1 MALWSRVH
9 AHSACRRWST
19 RFKRRTAI
27 SGIEA
32 PESTWLPIVSRDE
45 QEGCYW
51 QAGCR
56 VGREAPVSGRCGIIY
71 DITNEAS
78 KSGFGH
84 PGCGGKEQDIASRD
98 TRRHETARLS
108 RAGVESASRVHAHLA
123 CSDHTAEA
131 NCGWPMRRPDWLSGQ
146 AK

>member
-1 MALWSRVH
+1 MTLWSRVH
-9 AHSACRRWST
+9 AHFACRRWRT
-19 RFKRRTAI
+19 RFKRTTAI

-84 PGCGGKEQDIASRD
+84 PGCGGKEQDIAVEIHAGTEQLAYHARGSKAQAAF
-98 TRRHETARLS
+98 TRILPAVTTLPRRIA
-108 RAGVESASRVHAHLA
+108 AGR
-123 CSDHTAEA
+123 
-131 NCGWPMRRPDWLSGQ
+131 
-146 AK
+146 